1 MHFRSML
8 TVGSMA
14 LVLSACASSNCPEAP
29 SCSSTSTCSATVEAP
44 ATTTKPAPASTAPT
58 AAAPVAAVPA
68 SNPIVPPTAEDQQL
82 AEQWEKVLAT
92 APTAARESINHSREP
107 WQKSMLAQLKGNAP
121 ATENQLAI
129 ARDYYK
135 NGIKNID
142 LARDFPLPPNLV
154 IHRAAAPVN
163 IDGKGDESS
172 WQNATA
178 LPITYTFANKN
189 AIQSPA
195 PATAKLLWDDNF
207 LYAFFDVKDPNLVS
221 SYTKRDDQVS
231 QGTCVELFVNS
242 SQRWGQYWEFN
253 IAPTGIVFDSFYNK
267 NLNRWGGD
275 ARPEEDVQGLKIGTT
290 VRGTLN
296 KTDDVD
302 EGYTVEMAIPWSE
315 IPGMARPRAGDH
327 FFLLAGQA
335 VKIPGASDKP
345 PRFLSHLPIM
355 AWFHNIWAYS
365 QATLDQ

>member
-1 MHFRSML
+1 
-8 TVGSMA
+8 
-14 LVLSACASSNCPEAP
+14 
-29 SCSSTSTCSATVEAP
+29 
-44 ATTTKPAPASTAPT
+44 
-58 AAAPVAAVPA
+58 
-68 SNPIVPPTAEDQQL
+68 
-82 AEQWEKVLAT
+82 
-92 APTAARESINHSREP
+92 
-107 WQKSMLAQLKGNAP
+107 MLAQLKGKTP

-135 NGIKNID
+135 GRIANVE

-154 IHRAAAPVN
+154 IHRTTTPINV
-163 IDGKGDESS
+163 DGKADEPA

-178 LPITYTFANKN
+178 LPITYTFSNKN

-195 PATAKLLWDDNF
+195 PATAKLLWDDEY

-221 SYTKRDDQVS
+221 PYTKRDEQVS

-253 IAPTGIVFDSFYNK
+253 IAPTGVVFDSFYNK
-267 NLNRWGGD
+267 FLNRWGGE
-275 ARPEEDVQGLKIGTT
+275 ARPEENVEGLKVGTT
-290 VRGTLN
+290 IRGTLN
-296 KTDDVD
+296 KPDDVD
-302 EGYTVEMAIPWSE
+302 DGYTVEMAIPWSE

-335 VKIPGASDKP
+335 VKLPGDQTKP
-345 PRFLSHLPIM
+345 IRYFSHLPIM